1 MKTFRVFTMLTLI
14 FVMTTAAAMA
24 QAPEKITVHAPFEFT
39 VANKTLPAGN
49 YTIRSL
55 SPSRLL
61 IRSDD
66 GHEAVIASTFAVQ
79 AKKTPTEAQLIF
91 ARYGDQYFLYQMFVP
106 GIDTGRELPRSHV
119 EAQIAKT
126 VTPVLVSVTG
136 R

>member
-1 MKTFRVFTMLTLI
+1 MKTFRLFTMLTVI
-14 FVMTTAAAMA
+14 FMMIATTAMA
-24 QAPEKITVHAPFEFT
+24 QAPEKITFHALFDFT

-49 YTIRSL
+49 YTIRPL

-61 IRSDD
+61 IRSED
-66 GHEAVIASTFAVQ
+66 GHEAVIAATYAVQ
-79 AKKTPTEAQLIF
+79 AKKTPTETQLIF

-119 EAQIAKT
+119 EVQIAKT